1 MGTPSPLNNFLSADS
16 FFLRSVSV
24 CSFLLVLGTI
34 GGIAVLFV
42 TRSEFAFPLASFPL
56 VFPLTFYVTHASLR
70 FRHSIEPILVLLTAI
85 AADTLLRRI
94 FVPKPN
100 LPARTILRSVLS
112 GRPGNNDV

>member
-1 MGTPSPLNNFLSADS
+1 
-16 FFLRSVSV
+16 
-24 CSFLLVLGTI
+24 
-34 GGIAVLFV
+34 VLFV
-42 TRSEFAFPLASFPL
+42 TRSEFAFPVASFPL

-70 FRHSIEPILVLLTAI
+70 FRHVIEPILVLLTAI
-85 AADTLLRRI
+85 AADALLRRI